1 AIRANKL
8 RAFLTTLGIVIGV
21 AAVIAM
27 IALGTGAQKAVQDQI
42 QALGTDLL
50 SIYPGQSM
58 FRGVASDNRQ
68 SITMDDYE
76 ALARDARSLQ
86 AVVPELSRSSQVKY
100 GALNINVSVV

>member
-1 AIRANKL
+1 MHTGEIVSVALGAIQANKL
-8 RAFLTTLGIVIGV
+8 RSFLTTLGIVIGV

-58 FRGVASDNRQ
+58 FRGVASDTRV
-68 SITMDDYE
+68 SITMDDYD
-76 ALARDARSLQ
+76 ALAKDAHSPAP
-86 AVVPELSRSSQVKY
+86 AVPQLS
-100 GALNINVSVV
+100 